1 MEITLFSG
9 QKNLT
14 YQAQQLINELGLEN
28 LCEIVESTSNNTVT
42 QANHQLENGAK
53 IFIARGR
60 NFEILRSAFSI
71 PTISIQCTYEE
82 ILIAY
87 NQAKR
92 ISSKVAI
99 VGFGSIYETI
109 CRFKQISREDFLPI
123 EFTHVEEI
131 PDLVRQAID
140 DGIDTFVG
148 GISTINA
155 AKFFGVNQVLLEID
169 RTALK
174 TAFLEA
180 VNLLK
185 IENEK
190 DKSFNLINTI
200 ISSSHNAIISFDE
213 FGNISYI
220 NKRAKKIVSPLT
232 AKEIKEHVF
241 VKDYEALVFQEGLK
255 IDNEIIEINGAKI
268 VLSINPLKT
277 NHLIS
282 GAVVYLTETEKVLSA
297 ESEIRKQ
304 VFSKGHIARKSFK
317 DIIGS
322 SKVIRQT
329 ITRAKRYARSDNSV
343 LISGESGTGKELF
356 AQSIHTFSDRSNQP
370 FIAINCAALST
381 SVLESELFGYVKGA
395 FTGAN
400 DKGKMGIFEM
410 AHNGTVF
417 LDEIGEIPFEVQAKL
432 LRVLQE
438 KEVVRVGAEEVIPV
452 DVRII
457 SATNRNLKALSQEN
471 KFRGDLYYRLAVLEL
486 RLPSLAERAQ
496 DIAEIAKNYIAKE
509 YPAMTIS
516 AECLNYIQQFN
527 YDGNIRHLINLLER
541 SVVMSEG
548 KEIRF
553 RTVAEIWSD
562 EFEDVA
568 PTTKQQPKIVP
579 QKNENEADYIKAVL
593 IKNLRNRKKTA
604 QELGISTTTLWR
616 KMKTYGL
623 SD

>member
-1 MEITLFSG
+1 MEIVVFSG

-14 YQAQQLINELGLEN
+14 YNTQQLINELNLEKF
-28 LCEIVESTSNNTVT
+28 CKVVESTGDNTLT
-42 QANHQLENGAK
+42 QASQHLEDGTK

-60 NFEILRSAFSI
+60 NFEMLRSTFSV
-71 PTISIQCTYEE
+71 PTINIQCTYEE

-92 ISSKVAI
+92 ISNKIAI
-99 VGFGSIYETI
+99 IGFGSIYETV
-109 CRFKQISREDFLPI
+109 CRFKRISREDFMAI
-123 EFTHVEEI
+123 EFTQVDEI
-131 PDLVRQAID
+131 PDLMRKAID
-140 DGIDTFVG
+140 AGIDTFIG
-148 GISTINA
+148 GISTVNA
-155 AKFFGVNQVLLEID
+155 AQFFGVNQVLLEID

-174 TAFLEA
+174 TALLEA

-200 ISSSHNAIISFDE
+200 ISSSNNAIISFDE
-213 FGNISYI
+213 LGNISYI
-220 NKRAKKIVSPLT
+220 NKRAKKIVTPLT

-241 VKDYEALVFQEGLK
+241 VKDYESQVFEIGLK
-255 IDNEIIEINGAKI
+255 IDNEIIEINGTKI

-304 VFSKGHIARKSFK
+304 VFSKGHVARKSFK

-322 SKVIRQT
+322 STVIRQT

-356 AQSIHTFSDRSNQP
+356 AQSIHNFSDRSNQP

-438 KEVVRVGAEEVIPV
+438 KEIVRVGAEEVIPV

-509 YPAMTIS
+509 YPAMKIS
-516 AECLNYIQQFN
+516 DDCLNYIQRFD

-548 KEIRF
+548 KEVRF
-553 RTVAEIWSD
+553 NTVAEIWSD
-562 EFEDVA
+562 EFQTAESTGTSSAGVA
-568 PTTKQQPKIVP
+568 PQRSETDYLKSILV
-579 QKNENEADYIKAVL
+579 KNMG
-593 IKNLRNRKKTA
+593 NRKKTA

-616 KMKTYGL
+616 KMKAYGL